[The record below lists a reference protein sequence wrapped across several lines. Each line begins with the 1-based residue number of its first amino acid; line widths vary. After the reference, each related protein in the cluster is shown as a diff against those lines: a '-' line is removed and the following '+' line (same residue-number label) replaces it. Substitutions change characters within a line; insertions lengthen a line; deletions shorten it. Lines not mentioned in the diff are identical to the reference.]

1 MRKSSGRPIPG
12 YSYNNAGKKISDDQI
27 KEWLCDSICGDGF
40 PYGYKKLTICLRE
53 EHKLTIN
60 FKKVYRLCHELDIL
74 RPQRVILQ
82 RHPRYLARRE
92 NVSAPNELWEM
103 DIKYGYIHG
112 QDKFFFQLTLIDVF
126 DRTAV
131 DYYLGLSC
139 TAENACNTLKN
150 GLKKRGL
157 LGTKNLPKI
166 RTDNG
171 PQFIAHKFDE
181 LCDTLGIIHQR
192 IPVKTPNMNAHIE
205 SFHSILEDECYSR
218 SEFHSFKEAYT
229 SIGDYMDYY
238 NNRRIHGS
246 IKYMAPAKFYEA
258 FMNNAVSIKVFA
270 A

>member
-1 MRKSSGRPIPG
+1 MHKSSGRPIPG

-40 PYGYKKLTICLRE
+40 PYGYKKLTICLR
-53 EHKLTIN
+53 
-60 FKKVYRLCHELDIL
+60 
-74 RPQRVILQ
+74 
-82 RHPRYLARRE
+82 
-92 NVSAPNELWEM
+92 WEM

-112 QDKFFFQLTLIDVF
+112 QNKFFFQLTLIDVF

-131 DYYLGLSC
+131 DYYLELYF

-150 GLKKRGL
+150 SLKKRGL

-192 IPVKTPNMNAHIE
+192 IPVKTKY
-205 SFHSILEDECYSR
+205 ECTCR
-218 SEFHSFKEAYT
+218 IIPFNF
-229 SIGDYMDYY
+229 G
-238 NNRRIHGS
+238 RR
-246 IKYMAPAKFYEA
+246 MLQ
-258 FMNNAVSIKVFA
+258 
-270 A
+270 